1 MTPPREGP
9 FFEWVTKHGV
19 GPSMNQRSRN
29 HPDTLYNGC
38 DGIVGPGWVPILER
52 LAVDLKALGWNGG
65 VDQIKEKF
73 GGLRFYLTANA
84 IPEPHRE
91 AASARISQA
100 MQESYKTC
108 EQCGTTEQVTTGPS
122 PGRSWIDTLCTGCTP
137 YQGVE
142 Q

>member
-1 MTPPREGP
+1 
-9 FFEWVTKHGV
+9 
-19 GPSMNQRSRN
+19 MNQQQRN

-38 DGIVGPGWVPILER
+38 DGIVGSGWVPILER
-52 LAVDLKALGWNGG
+52 RAVDLKALGWNGG

-73 GGLRFYLTANA
+73 GGLRFYLTPHA
-84 IPEPHRE
+84 IPEMHRE

-108 EQCGTTEQVTTGPS
+108 EQCGTTEQVTTGYS
-122 PGRSWIDTLCTGCTP
+122 PGRSWIDTLCTGCNP
-137 YQGVE
+137 HHGVE